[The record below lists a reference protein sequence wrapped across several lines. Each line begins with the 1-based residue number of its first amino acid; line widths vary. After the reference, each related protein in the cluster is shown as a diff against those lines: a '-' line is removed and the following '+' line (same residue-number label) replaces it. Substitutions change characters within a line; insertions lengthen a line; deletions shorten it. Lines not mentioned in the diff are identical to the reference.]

1 MNTIS
6 DVDNLL
12 ILQLNR
18 TEEKSCFLRKM
29 SSKLDVRREW
39 IVHYRKIVVRYL
51 VNQAPGVFWGGGA

>member
-18 TEEKSCFLRKM
+18 TKEKSCFLRKM

-39 IVHYRKIVVRYL
+39 IVHYRKIIVRL
-51 VNQAPGVFWGGGA
+51 S

>member
-29 SSKLDVRREW
+29 SSKLDVHRGW
-39 IVHYRKIVVRYL
+39 IVHYRKIIVRL
-51 VNQAPGVFWGGGA
+51 S